1 MIFSLHS
8 TCLHRPLASLFIFC
22 FWHSSI
28 FFDLH
33 FYFGGFFFLLH
44 FYSYINISLWLRAV
58 HTHSSHILT
67 LGLDWDGWIMMV
79 MIMMHEFMQFLFLFE
94 QGSEISFFLSSF
106 WNLLSISMSIL
117 HLFIYTMVYRKY
129 RVG

>member
-1 MIFSLHS
+1 
-8 TCLHRPLASLFIFC
+8 
-22 FWHSSI
+22 
-28 FFDLH
+28 
-33 FYFGGFFFLLH
+33 
-44 FYSYINISLWLRAV
+44 
-58 HTHSSHILT
+58 
-67 LGLDWDGWIMMV
+67 MMV